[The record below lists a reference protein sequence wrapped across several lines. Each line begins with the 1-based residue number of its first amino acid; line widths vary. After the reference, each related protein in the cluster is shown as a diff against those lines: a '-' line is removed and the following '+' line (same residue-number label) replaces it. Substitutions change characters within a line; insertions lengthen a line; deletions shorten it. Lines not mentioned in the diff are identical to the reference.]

1 LLRCSQQIA
10 AAFLMESRVVWF
22 GLDDVC
28 GISRQPGKLVNHH
41 IRRGGRDRLAYCLA
55 VEGIGGGGR
64 STDFTQ
70 SIDARPARVMPVT
83 S

>member
-41 IRRGGRDRLAYCLA
+41 IRRGGRDRIAYCLA
-55 VEGIGGGGR
+55 VEGIGVEAEAPISRSR
-64 STDFTQ
+64 STPG
-70 SIDARPARVMPVT
+70 RRVSCP
-83 S
+83 